1 MRFEMEFDEGQHKRL
16 QSAFNRYP
24 IQAAE
29 AGGKGAKDGASHIAK
44 TLRATTRFKDK
55 SGKLRKSIRIKGVE
69 VRRPDA
75 ENKWHTIRRG
85 AYQVNVRAPHAH
97 LVEFG
102 RQEGVADS
110 GRKYPGAAGTH
121 FIEKGVE
128 KAAQAALTKAERK
141 IEKEFNKSIQEI
153 K

>member
-1 MRFEMEFDEGQHKRL
+1 MKGNTKRL
-16 QSAFNRYP
+16 QAAFDKYP

-55 SGKLRKSIRIKGVE
+55 SGRLRKSIRIKGVE

-75 ENKWHTIRRG
+75 ANSWHTIRRG

-102 RQEGVADS
+102 REAGVADS
-110 GRKYPGAAGTH
+110 GRKYPSAAGTH
-121 FIEKGVE
+121 FIEK
-128 KAAQAALTKAERK
+128 AER
-141 IEKEFNKSIQEI
+141 IQPSRSEKSGAEN
-153 K
+153 